1 MGLTTAQLQQI
12 KQFIQRKGFVY
23 LDVQLEIIDHVA
35 TAIEEKMEVNPQLDF
50 NQALVKT
57 HASFGIFG
65 FSTIEDAIS
74 NGLSKKYNRF
84 FWRTFLSFFNY
95 KYIVLLFLG
104 AAFTYQVQQLLV
116 GYHWWFAAFIGLTI
130 VSLIIL
136 IAVRTYQVKLNQ
148 YLSFKLSISYFLA
161 TSSLL
166 CFILQFQN
174 QVLLSTTIFGLN
186 TTGACVSLLMVLF
199 VLYLLSA
206 FKTMELGIS
215 ESTQL
220 QKKYQYLS

>member
-1 MGLTTAQLQQI
+1 MELTTAQLQQI
-12 KQFIQRKGFVY
+12 KQFVQRKGFVY

-35 TAIEEKMEVNPQLDF
+35 TAIAEKLEADPQLDF
-50 NQALVKT
+50 NQALVQT

-65 FSTIEDAIS
+65 FSTIEDAICK
-74 NGLSKKYNRF
+74 GLSKKYNRF
-84 FWRTFLSFFNY
+84 FWRTFLSFFSY
-95 KYIVLLFLG
+95 KYIGLLFLG
-104 AAFTYQVQQLLV
+104 AAFAYQVQQLLAD
-116 GYHWWFAAFIGLTI
+116 YHWWFAAFMGLTM
-130 VSLIIL
+130 VGVIIL
-136 IAVRTYQVKLNQ
+136 IAVKSYQVKLNQ

-174 QVLLSTTIFGLN
+174 QLLLSTTIFGLN
-186 TTGACVSLLMVLF
+186 TTGACVSLLMILF
-199 VLYLLSA
+199 VLYLFSA